1 MDQNTTNAAILAH
14 LRSLDPKLLENLL
27 LSAKSGLGSSN
38 NGSEEAS
45 SSKGVGLLD
54 QAIDESGLNDG
65 VSLESNVL
73 VHVVDSVIPD
83 KFDDGGKVGKDM
95 PLLDCVESSSCV
107 DEGLNSAVNTDVK
120 DGVEEENLESVNEI
134 LKWFDGKPLNNKSC
148 EEKKWQ
154 HDVDAEFRKNTDVV
168 ESPNVATGIKSPI
181 GTGNK

>member
-27 LSAKSGLGSSN
+27 LSAKSGVGSSN

-73 VHVVDSVIPD
+73 VHVVDSVVPD
-83 KFDDGGKVGKDM
+83 KSDDGGKVGKDM

-107 DEGLNSAVNTDVK
+107 DEGLNTI
-120 DGVEEENLESVNEI
+120 ESI
-134 LKWFDGKPLNNKSC
+134 
-148 EEKKWQ
+148 
-154 HDVDAEFRKNTDVV
+154 
-168 ESPNVATGIKSPI
+168 
-181 GTGNK
+181 